1 MLGKLMDKNWF
12 SRFRYFCLFLGTI
25 VVLIV
30 CQTALADV
38 SGTEVPNAAKNFSL
52 IQNIFGLIQNIWLL
66 LAGAL
71 VFFMNAGFALLEA
84 GLCRERNSINVLA
97 KNLIVFCVA
106 AIAFWMFGFGLMYG
120 DSSSHPL
127 CRESPAQNNST
138 QNKPAIKS
146 YHGHFS
152 PTQEYNKFEQKSQF
166 ILPPKNDNP
175 LGFPSEG
182 FSCLQRKFPKRS
194 IASVFF
200 FQLAFAATS
209 ATIVSR
215 AVAER
220 MKFWAFFYFS
230 FILVGFLYPIVGHW
244 VWSEY
249 GWLRQQFNF
258 IDFAGST
265 VVHTVGGTAAL
276 VGALLL
282 KPRWNRFKYDPQEDL
297 DRRVPREALPSKFDK
312 QDYFTYPSN
321 LTSATLGCLIL
332 WLGWLGFNGGSADNL
347 TEVGHVI
354 ITTIMSAATGG
365 ITAILSSQASPI
377 LFSKRPEETGKP
389 QLSSLINGILGGL
402 VAVTASSAYIDVPIA
417 ILIGA
422 VSGVIVVMGNIFL
435 RSLKIDDPVG
445 AIPVH
450 LFCGCWGTLAVF
462 WSLQDTRVYEN
473 GDNLLIQLGFQ
484 ILGFL
489 IVFVFIFF
497 LSWIVWVFIGFILYY
512 LDISIGN
519 KKMSSLSKEGNLFNR
534 INRIARQGIR
544 VTPKEEKEA
553 SDGFWDNQNLNS

>member
-1 MLGKLMDKNWF
+1 
-12 SRFRYFCLFLGTI
+12 
-25 VVLIV
+25 
-30 CQTALADV
+30 
-38 SGTEVPNAAKNFSL
+38 
-52 IQNIFGLIQNIWLL
+52 
-66 LAGAL
+66 
-71 VFFMNAGFALLEA
+71 
-84 GLCRERNSINVLA
+84 
-97 KNLIVFCVA
+97 
-106 AIAFWMFGFGLMYG
+106 
-120 DSSSHPL
+120 
-127 CRESPAQNNST
+127 
-138 QNKPAIKS
+138 
-146 YHGHFS
+146 
-152 PTQEYNKFEQKSQF
+152 
-166 ILPPKNDNP
+166 
-175 LGFPSEG
+175 
-182 FSCLQRKFPKRS
+182 
-194 IASVFF
+194 
-200 FQLAFAATS
+200 
-209 ATIVSR
+209 
-215 AVAER
+215 
-220 MKFWAFFYFS
+220 MKFWAFFCFS

-249 GWLRQQFNF
+249 GWLRQLKF

-282 KPRWNRFKYDPQEDL
+282 KPRWNRFRYDPQEDL
-297 DRRVPREALPSKFDK
+297 DRRLPREALPSKFDK
-312 QDYFTYPSN
+312 QNYFTHPSN

-377 LFSKRPEETGKP
+377 LFSKSSEETGKP

-462 WSLQDTRVYEN
+462 WSLKDTEVYDN
-473 GDNLLIQLGFQ
+473 GYNPFETARFSNIR
-484 ILGFL
+484 ILNCFCL
-489 IVFVFIFF
+489 YF
-497 LSWIVWVFIGFILYY
+497 LSELDSLGIYWVCFKLFRSYY
-512 LDISIGN
+512 IQQRD
-519 KKMSSLSKEGNLFNR
+519 
-534 INRIARQGIR
+534 
-544 VTPKEEKEA
+544 VTYI
-553 SDGFWDNQNLNS
+553 

>member
-30 CQTALADV
+30 CEKAMAN
-38 SGTEVPNAAKNFSL
+38 GGGGNYFAAVD
-52 IQNIFGLIQNIWLL
+52 NIWLL

-106 AIAFWMFGFGLMYG
+106 AIAFWMFGFGLMFG

-200 FQLAFAATS
+200 FQLAFAATA
-209 ATIVSR
+209 ATIVSG

-220 MKFWAFFYFS
+220 MKFWAFFCFS
-230 FILVGFLYPIVGHW
+230 FILVGFIYPIVGHW

-282 KPRWNRFKYDPQEDL
+282 KPRWNRFQYDPQEDL
-297 DRRVPREALPSKFDK
+297 GDVSPKEPLPTKFDN

-377 LFSKRPEETGKP
+377 LFSKRPKETGKP

-473 GDNLLIQLGFQ
+473 GYNLLRQLGSQ

-497 LSWIVWVFIGFILYY
+497 LSWIVWVFIGFVLYY
-512 LDISIGN
+512 LDISLGN
-519 KKMSSLSKEGNLFNR
+519 KKMSSLSKEGNLLEQ

-553 SDGFWDNQNLNS
+553 SDGLWDNQNLNS

>member
-1 MLGKLMDKNWF
+1 
-12 SRFRYFCLFLGTI
+12 
-25 VVLIV
+25 
-30 CQTALADV
+30 
-38 SGTEVPNAAKNFSL
+38 
-52 IQNIFGLIQNIWLL
+52 
-66 LAGAL
+66 
-71 VFFMNAGFALLEA
+71 
-84 GLCRERNSINVLA
+84 LA

-120 DSSSHPL
+120 DSSYHPL
-127 CRESPAQNNST
+127 CRESSAQNNST

-200 FQLAFAATS
+200 FQLAFAATA
-209 ATIVSR
+209 ATIVSG

-220 MKFWAFFYFS
+220 MKFWAFFWFS

-249 GWLRQQFNF
+249 GWLRQLKF

-282 KPRWNRFKYDPQEDL
+282 KPRWNRFQYDPQEDL
-297 DRRVPREALPSKFDK
+297 GDVSKKEPLPPKFDN

-365 ITAILSSQASPI
+365 IAA
-377 LFSKRPEETGKP
+377 LFSSEIFLALSQTFGDNKETGKP
-389 QLSSLINGILGGL
+389 QLSTLINGILGGL

-462 WSLQDTRVYEN
+462 LSLRDTEVYAN
-473 GDNLLIQLGFQ
+473 DYNLLKQLGIQL
-484 ILGFL
+484 IGFL
-489 IVFVFIFF
+489 SVFLFILFV
-497 LSWIVWVFIGFILYY
+497 SWIAWVCVGWVLY
-512 LDISIGN
+512 LVDRIISNKEMLPISQKGN
-519 KKMSSLSKEGNLFNR
+519 FFFKK

-544 VTPKEEKEA
+544 VTLKEEEEA
-553 SDGFWDNQNLNS
+553 SDGLWDNPRDLRDNP

>member
-52 IQNIFGLIQNIWLL
+52 IQNIWLL

-84 GLCRERNSINVLA
+84 GFCRRNNSINVLA
-97 KNLIVFCVA
+97 KNLVVFCVA
-106 AIAFWMFGFGLMYG
+106 AIAFWMFGFGLMFG
-120 DSSSHPL
+120 DSSYHPL
-127 CRESPAQNNST
+127 CRESFAQNN
-138 QNKPAIKS
+138 PAIKS

-152 PTQEYNKFEQKSQF
+152 GTQEYNKFEQKSQF
-166 ILPPKNDNP
+166 ILPPKNDQD

-200 FQLAFAATS
+200 FQLVFATTA

-220 MKFWAFFYFS
+220 MKFWAFFCFS
-230 FILVGFLYPIVGHW
+230 FILVGFIYPIVGHW
-244 VWSEY
+244 IWSEY
-249 GWLRQQFNF
+249 GWLKQQFNF

-282 KPRWNRFKYDPQEDL
+282 KPRWNRFQYDPQEDL
-297 DRRVPREALPSKFDK
+297 DRRVPREALPSKFKD
-312 QDYFTYPSN
+312 QHYFTYPSN
-321 LTSATLGCLIL
+321 LTFATLGCLIL
-332 WLGWLGFNGGSADNL
+332 WLGWLGFNGGSADDL
-347 TEVGHVI
+347 KEVGHVI

-365 ITAILSSQASPI
+365 ITAILSSS
-377 LFSKRPEETGKP
+377 LFSKRLEETGKP
-389 QLSSLINGILGGL
+389 QLSLLINGILGGL
-402 VAVTASSAYIDVPIA
+402 VGVTASSAYIDVP
-417 ILIGA
+417 
-422 VSGVIVVMGNIFL
+422 S
-435 RSLKIDDPVG
+435 R
-445 AIPVH
+445 
-450 LFCGCWGTLAVF
+450 
-462 WSLQDTRVYEN
+462 
-473 GDNLLIQLGFQ
+473 GD
-484 ILGFL
+484 
-489 IVFVFIFF
+489 
-497 LSWIVWVFIGFILYY
+497 
-512 LDISIGN
+512 
-519 KKMSSLSKEGNLFNR
+519 K
-534 INRIARQGIR
+534 
-544 VTPKEEKEA
+544 
-553 SDGFWDNQNLNS
+553 

>member
-1 MLGKLMDKNWF
+1 
-12 SRFRYFCLFLGTI
+12 
-25 VVLIV
+25 
-30 CQTALADV
+30 
-38 SGTEVPNAAKNFSL
+38 
-52 IQNIFGLIQNIWLL
+52 
-66 LAGAL
+66 
-71 VFFMNAGFALLEA
+71 LEA

-138 QNKPAIKS
+138 QNKPAINS

-209 ATIVSR
+209 ATIVSG

-220 MKFWAFFYFS
+220 MKFWAFFCFS
-230 FILVGFLYPIVGHW
+230 FILVGFIYPIVGHW

-249 GWLRQQFNF
+249 GWLKQLNF
-258 IDFAGST
+258 KDFAGST

-282 KPRWNRFKYDPQEDL
+282 KPRWNRFQYDPQEDL
-297 DRRVPREALPSKFDK
+297 DTDVRREALPSKFMN
-312 QDYFTYPSN
+312 QNYFTYPSN
-321 LTSATLGCLIL
+321 LTFATLGCLIL
-332 WLGWLGFNGGSADNL
+332 WLGWLGFNGGSADDL
-347 TEVGHVI
+347 KEVGHVI
-354 ITTIMSAATGG
+354 ITTIMSASTGG
-365 ITAILSSQASPI
+365 ITAILSSQASSS
-377 LFSKRPEETGKP
+377 LFSKRLEETGKP
-389 QLSSLINGILGGL
+389 QLSLLINGILGGL
-402 VAVTASSAYIDVPIA
+402 VGVTASSAYIDVPIA

-462 WSLQDTRVYEN
+462 LSLKDTRVYEN
-473 GDNLLIQLGFQ
+473 GYNLLRQLGSQ

-497 LSWIVWVFIGFILYY
+497 LSWIVWVFIGLILYY
-512 LDISIGN
+512 LDTSLGN
-519 KKMSSLSKEGNLFNR
+519 KKMSPLSKKGNLLEN

-553 SDGFWDNQNLNS
+553 SDGF